1 MHIAILIENP
11 TKTTLNHS
19 MSKRSLR
26 ENVNQRQLKPYK
38 EGAYS
43 VASLISVVT
52 KKERKNKKNNKT
64 KWSPQPKDNS
74 HYKKAHESARGQFAI
89 CFWFPSNW
97 WIGWYNFWT
106 PVTNKSKPTLSN
118 FYLDTE
124 KQSCK
129 ENQISPKY
137 SIHSYLVHFSYTN
150 YAKTEKENR

>member
-26 ENVNQRQLKPYK
+26 ENVNQRQLKPCK

-52 KKERKNKKNNKT
+52 KKERKNKKKT
-64 KWSPQPKDNS
+64 TKQSDHHSLLEQGTKDNS

-89 CFWFPSNW
+89 CFWFPSN
-97 WIGWYNFWT
+97 
-106 PVTNKSKPTLSN
+106 
-118 FYLDTE
+118 
-124 KQSCK
+124 
-129 ENQISPKY
+129 
-137 SIHSYLVHFSYTN
+137 
-150 YAKTEKENR
+150 

>member
-26 ENVNQRQLKPYK
+26 ENVNQRQLKPCK

-64 KWSPQPKDNS
+64 KWSPQLVRTRNQ
-74 HYKKAHESARGQFAI
+74 GQFTLQKSSRK
-89 CFWFPSNW
+89 CKRPSRNLFLISIKLMDW
-97 WIGWYNFWT
+97 MVQLLN
-106 PVTNKSKPTLSN
+106 
-118 FYLDTE
+118 TE

-129 ENQISPKY
+129 ENQTSPKY

>member
-19 MSKRSLR
+19 MSKCSLR
-26 ENVNQRQLKPYK
+26 ENVNQRQLKPCK

-129 ENQISPKY
+129 ENQTSPKY

>member
-26 ENVNQRQLKPYK
+26 ENVNQRQLKPCK

-52 KKERKNKKNNKT
+52 KKERKNKKNKT
-64 KWSPQPKDNS
+64 KWSPQLVRTRNQ
-74 HYKKAHESARGQFAI
+74 GQF
-89 CFWFPSNW
+89 
-97 WIGWYNFWT
+97 T
-106 PVTNKSKPTLSN
+106 LQKSSRKCKRPIRNLFLISIKLMDWMVQLLN
-118 FYLDTE
+118 TE

-129 ENQISPKY
+129 ENQTSPKY
-137 SIHSYLVHFSYTN
+137 SISHIPCSFFIYQLC
-150 YAKTEKENR
+150 ENWKRK